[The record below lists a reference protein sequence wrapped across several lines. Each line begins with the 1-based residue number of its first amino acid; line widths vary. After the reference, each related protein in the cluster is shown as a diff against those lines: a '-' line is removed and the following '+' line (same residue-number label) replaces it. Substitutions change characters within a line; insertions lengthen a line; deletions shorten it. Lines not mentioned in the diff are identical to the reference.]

1 MTPRALVGVC
11 AVCAVVACH
20 GQFGRDQGPDGVR
33 GVAQP
38 LPSVTALPLP
48 PKATRLPC
56 AGGVRRAETPTAGE
70 VSRPYGG
77 SMASPE
83 LSGNPAG
90 AGWVSVSAPAR
101 NSSAPPSRK
110 DNRILGAVRTKAA
123 GCEVTPKGV
132 SPIAHPAAGYLGGE
146 HGTVAHTVR
155 QAPRGGI
162 ADSAWNPCVYTQYGA
177 QFEGRRCADGSRFS
191 HRRLI
196 VAARG
201 IPRGTRLELAY
212 GARGRCR
219 AIVADTG
226 TLPLH
231 RPGRPQ
237 LDVSAAVARSLG
249 LYDPRWGRYGKYR
262 IEGK

>member
-56 AGGVRRAETPTAGE
+56 AGGVRGAETPTAGE

-101 NSSAPPSRK
+101 TTSRPPSAK
-110 DNRILGAVRTKAA
+110 DYNQIRLGAVRTKAA
-123 GCEVTPKGV
+123 GCEVTPRGV
-132 SPIAHPAAGYLGGE
+132 SPIARPAAGY
-146 HGTVAHTVR
+146 R
-155 QAPRGGI
+155 
-162 ADSAWNPCVYTQYGA
+162 PCVYTQYA
-177 QFEGRRCADGSRFS
+177 VRFEGRRCADGSRFS
-191 HRRLI
+191 HRRLV

-201 IPRGTRLELAY
+201 IPLGTRVKLAY
-212 GARGRCR
+212 GQRGACT

-226 TLPLH
+226 RLPLH
-231 RPGRPQ
+231 RPGRVQ
-237 LDVSAAVARSLG
+237 FDVSRAVARRLG
-249 LYDPRWGRYGKYR
+249 LYSPEHGRHGKWR
-262 IEGK
+262 KE